1 MICNNKHI
9 PPLNIKINTIIRNN
23 VKPKCDEFLYKIDS
37 FNSNLIDHTKSMSYI
52 NQKIKESRNFYFGLE
67 NKNEFKYYYPTNL
80 FHTNFNDLTNAFLE
94 NLTIEEIKRI
104 RKDKNYYIK
113 NENLRKN
120 LTIFNNMTLL
130 EKLNNEEKGIFNDII
145 NKKKNHI
152 KHQKISSMFM
162 NNEEINKFYE
172 KLLKKGIQSDKEN
185 MLKIQK
191 DKELREKKLRKI
203 QDNLITQY
211 NNIKVLSDRSLK
223 DKINEETAQFYIT
236 QQGNLLNNNEKE
248 INNIKPKKTKKF
260 IKYSYKNY
268 SLDNLNNLIKI
279 RNNKIY
285 KIKKKQEADELI
297 REATKKIKESY
308 EYKIKKDNISNL
320 PKI

>member
-1 MICNNKHI
+1 MIYNNKHI

-23 VKPKCDEFLYKIDS
+23 VKPKCDEFLYKIES
-37 FNSNLIDHTKSMSYI
+37 FNSNLIEHTKSMPYI
-52 NQKIKESRNFYFGLE
+52 NNKIKESRNFYFGLE
-67 NKNEFKYYYPTNL
+67 NKSEFKYYYPTNY
-80 FHTNFNDLTNAFLE
+80 FYTNINDLTNAFIE

-130 EKLNNEEKGIFNDII
+130 EKLNNEEKGIFKDII
-145 NKKKNHI
+145 NKEKT
-152 KHQKISSMFM
+152 KHQKINSMVF
-162 NNEEINKFYE
+162 NNEINNKYYE
-172 KLLKKGIQSDKEN
+172 KILKKGIESDKEN

-191 DKELREKKLRKI
+191 EKEFREKKLRKI

-211 NNIKVLSDRSLK
+211 NNIKTLSERSLK

-236 QQGNLLNNNEKE
+236 QQGNLLKNNEKE
-248 INNIKPKKTKKF
+248 NIKKKKTKKF
-260 IKYSYKNY
+260 IKHNNKND
-268 SLDNLNNLIKI
+268 SLNNLNKKIEI
-279 RNNKIY
+279 RNNKLL
-285 KIKKKQEADELI
+285 KIKKLQEGDELI
-297 REATKKIKESY
+297 RETTKKIKESY
-308 EYKIKKDNISNL
+308 EFKKDNISNL

>member
-1 MICNNKHI
+1 MIYNNKHI

-52 NQKIKESRNFYFGLE
+52 NHKIKESRNFYFGLE
-67 NKNEFKYYYPTNL
+67 NKNEFKYYCPTNS
-80 FHTNFNDLTNAFLE
+80 FYTNFNDLTKAFIE
-94 NLTIEEIKRI
+94 NLTIDEIKRI
-104 RKDKNYYIK
+104 QKDKNYYIK

-236 QQGNLLNNNEKE
+236 QQGNLLKNNEKE

-260 IKYSYKNY
+260 IKFNYKNY

-279 RNNKIY
+279 RNKKIY

>member
-1 MICNNKHI
+1 
-9 PPLNIKINTIIRNN
+9 LNIKINTIIRNN
-23 VKPKCDEFLYKIDS
+23 VKPKCDEFLYKIES
-37 FNSNLIDHTKSMSYI
+37 FNSNLIDHTKSMPYI
-52 NQKIKESRNFYFGLE
+52 NNKIKESRNFYFGLE
-67 NKNEFKYYYPTNL
+67 NKSEFKYYYPTNY
-80 FHTNFNDLTNAFLE
+80 FYTNINDLTNAFIE

-130 EKLNNEEKGIFNDII
+130 EKLNNEEKGIFKDII
-145 NKKKNHI
+145 NKEKT
-152 KHQKISSMFM
+152 KHQKINSMVY
-162 NNEEINKFYE
+162 NDEINNKYYE
-172 KLLKKGIQSDKEN
+172 KILKKGIESDKEN
-185 MLKIQK
+185 MLKLQK
-191 DKELREKKLRKI
+191 EKEFREKKLRKI
-203 QDNLITQY
+203 QDNLITHY
-211 NNIKVLSDRSLK
+211 NNIKTLSERSLK
-223 DKINEETAQFYIT
+223 DKINEETGQFYIT